1 MNTSLN
7 RLASAKS
14 PYLLQHRDNPVHW
27 FEWSPDAFAQARERD
42 VPIFLS
48 IGYAACH
55 WCHVMAHES
64 FEDESTARLIN
75 ENFVSI
81 KVDREERPDIDT
93 IYMEATTALTGHGG
107 WPMSVFLTPDGRP
120 FYAGTYFPPT
130 PRGGMTSF
138 KDLLTAI
145 TQTWRERRAE
155 VEQAAARISAA
166 LSDSSARA
174 NSGGVATS
182 ALVETDLLGN
192 PDYANLARGAVE
204 KLSRQFDENSAGF
217 GGAPKFPPSMV
228 LDFLLSHHKN
238 TSNERALEMV
248 RQTCEA
254 MARGGIYDQLGGGF
268 ARYSVDANWVV
279 PHFEKMLYDNALLL
293 GVYARLHAQTGN
305 QLALRVCQET
315 ADFLLRDMTTAQGGF
330 AASFDADSEGVEGL
344 YYAWNLEQLVEALG
358 QEDGQWAAEL
368 LSVTKHGTFEHGLST
383 LQLLVDPADQPRWRV
398 IKDKLSEARDT
409 RIAPARDDKVIAAWN
424 GMAIASLVT
433 AYQVTSKVEYL
444 EAAKRSATLLRD
456 VHLSD
461 TGLLKRVSLDGEV
474 GSPDGVLEDYALVAL
489 AFFAL
494 ADVEGNDAAESSNWR
509 KLGNQL
515 VAHAL
520 KHFVAEQSKEKLTFY
535 DTSDYSERLFKRPQ
549 DLSDN
554 ATPSGSAAMARAL
567 LYSTDSPELARLALA
582 GGFGLMATAPRFAG
596 SWLTALEDT
605 RAPACSITG
614 CT

>member
-1 MNTSLN
+1 MN
-7 RLASAKS
+7 RLANAKS

-27 FEWSPDAFAQARERD
+27 FEWSPEAFTEARERD

-64 FEDESTARLIN
+64 FEDEATARLLN
-75 ENFVSI
+75 DGFVSI
-81 KVDREERPDIDT
+81 KVDREERPDIDS

-107 WPMSVFLTPDGRP
+107 WPMSVFLTADGRP

-138 KDLLTAI
+138 SDLLTAI
-145 TQTWRERRAE
+145 TQTWRERRVE

-166 LSDSSARA
+166 LTDSSTRSS
-174 NSGGVATS
+174 SGGSAAS
-182 ALVETDLLGN
+182 ALVASDVLGN
-192 PDYANLARGAVE
+192 PDYANLARGAIE
-204 KLSRQFDENSAGF
+204 KLSHQFDEKFAGF

-228 LDFLLSHHKN
+228 LDFLLLHYQN

-248 RQTCEA
+248 QRTCEA

-293 GVYARLHAQTGN
+293 GVYARLYSQTGSP
-305 QLALRVCQET
+305 LALRVCEET
-315 ADFLLRDMTTAQGGF
+315 ADFLIREMSTSQGGF
-330 AASFDADSEGVEGL
+330 AASYDADSEGAEGL
-344 YYAWNLEQLVEALG
+344 YYAWNQEQLSDVLG
-358 QEDGQWAAEL
+358 QVDGQWAAEL
-368 LSVTKHGTFEHGLST
+368 LSVTQQGTFEHGLST
-383 LQLLVDPADQPRWRV
+383 LQLLADPTDEMRWRA
-398 IKDKLSEARDT
+398 IKNKLNEARST

-424 GMAIASLVT
+424 GMAITSLVT

-444 EAAKRSATLLRD
+444 EAAKRAATLLRD
-456 VHLSD
+456 LHLSAV
-461 TGLLKRVSLDGEV
+461 GSLKRVSLDGEV
-474 GSPDGVLEDYALVAL
+474 GTPDGVLEDYALVAL

-494 ADVEGNDAAESSNWR
+494 ADGDVNNDAEASKWR
-509 KLGNQL
+509 ELGNQL
-515 VAHAL
+515 LTYAL
-520 KHFVAEQSKEKLTFY
+520 NHFVAEQTKELLKFY
-535 DTSDYSERLFKRPQ
+535 DTSDDSERLFKRPQ

-567 LYSTDSPELARLALA
+567 LYSPNNSELARSALA
-582 GGFGLMATAPRFAG
+582 AGFGLMTTAPRFAG
-596 SWLTALEDT
+596 SWLSALEDM
-605 RAPACSITG
+605 RAPSCSITG